1 MTSTWDLWGDLQ
13 QRQLDAMKQFQDSV
27 GETMKTWQSAMT
39 PGAAAD
45 GAEAA
50 GKAFSQLPTPADIAD
65 GYFKF
70 AEEMLSRQHEFA
82 MKLIEALTPK
92 LPES

>member
-27 GETMKTWQSAMT
+27 AETMKTWQQSMA
-39 PGAAAD
+39 PSSAAD

-50 GKAFSQLPTPADIAD
+50 SKAFGQLPTPAQIAD

-82 MKLIEALTPK
+82 LRLIEAFTPK
-92 LPES
+92 PTEG